1 MLSITITRNT
11 ESCYYGF
18 PLCLTLFVEL
28 ATKQA
33 VSTFLLFGCLS
44 RKYLHQLK
52 ARLFC
57 QYVDNLWTSFR
68 LTAVRRLT
76 GGSEVL
82 IMHNNLCYTSWIIHN
97 MTDDQMVFLIDKNT
111 RDMNIDNFPEDMK
124 CEQYIN
130 TLQLDKFYVVRSLK
144 NVGAVVMMSLKYSFQ
159 VARQDKANCEFGS
172 AVRIPCTDQDR
183 VGITIQLLG

>member
-28 ATKQA
+28 ATKQ
-33 VSTFLLFGCLS
+33 VISTFLLFGCLS
-44 RKYLHQLK
+44 IKYLHQLK

-57 QYVDNLWTSFR
+57 QYVDNLWTSLR
-68 LTAVRRLT
+68 LTAHWRFCSFV
-76 GGSEVL
+76 
-82 IMHNNLCYTSWIIHN
+82 HAWIIHN

-183 VGITIQLLG
+183 VGITLQLLG